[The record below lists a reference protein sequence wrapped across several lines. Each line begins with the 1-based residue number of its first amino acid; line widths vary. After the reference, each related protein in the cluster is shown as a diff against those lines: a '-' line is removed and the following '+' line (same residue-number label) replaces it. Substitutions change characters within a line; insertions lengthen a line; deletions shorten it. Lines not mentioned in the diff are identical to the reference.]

1 MDVSHLK
8 TRRKILDLYS
18 QKVDIGILTLKGSI
32 IIPEAATRT
41 KAKAEVKAKIDLCIA
56 CIMREI

>member
-1 MDVSHLK
+1 MDVSHQK

-32 IIPEAATRT
+32 IIPEAAT
-41 KAKAEVKAKIDLCIA
+41 
-56 CIMREI
+56 